1 MFESMNS
8 AFSIE
13 PGVLGV
19 VVGLFVVLERA
30 GCPGWDPMTT
40 VISCTSKY
48 GVRIIR

>member
-13 PGVLGV
+13 PGVLV
-19 VVGLFVVLERA
+19 VMGLIVVLERA